1 MINRPANDLLMFL
14 KIILVTLKYDQLVAN
29 EQFRLANDQL
39 MIS

>member
-29 EQFRLANDQL
+29 EQFSLANDQL